1 MLFINIIILNISPLN
16 FLNFLEMFIVK
27 SNLSSLFL
35 RQPRVSFCLSVAS
48 YYGGDRPQYD
58 NQQRYQNREN
68 RSEGYGD
75 QRPYYIQNLRN
86 TKRVGG
92 DAQLYHFYFFK
103 LDFYLIFKVIR
114 IVGRTDLMFLDM
126 EGIG

>member
-16 FLNFLEMFIVK
+16 FYIFLEMFIVN

-35 RQPRVSFCLSVAS
+35 RQPRISFCLSVAS
-48 YYGGDRPQYD
+48 YYGGDRPQYGYGGD
-58 NQQRYQNREN
+58 RPQYDGQQRYQNREN

-92 DAQLYHFYFFK
+92 DAQLYIFNFFN
-103 LDFYLIFKVIR
+103 
-114 IVGRTDLMFLDM
+114 
-126 EGIG
+126 